1 MTTRSA
7 VASLVAAVLLGG
19 ATATLAPAP
28 AHAETVREQQW
39 WLGALGIAKA
49 QQVAKGD
56 GVVVAV
62 IDTGV
67 DGAQPDLAGALL
79 PGAGTNGVTSE
90 KGWDDPDGHGTQM
103 ATVLAG
109 RGGDGPNHVLGIA
122 PKAKLLP
129 VAIPIGNRTLK
140 TPEGTLAEPI
150 RYAADHGAKII
161 NMSFTLAD
169 DELKQPEADA
179 IAYAR
184 AKGAILVAAGGNR
197 PQGDNHVPLPARY
210 PGVVT
215 VAGTTR
221 AGGLWDGSIADPT
234 VDIAAPAQD
243 IIGAA
248 PKSRYP
254 SGFAVGSGTSGAA
267 AIVSGVLALIWSK
280 YPALDAANVLNRL
293 FATARD
299 KGTAGRDDAF
309 GAGLIDPYAA
319 LTATV
324 PPVTADPLGPIP
336 SPSAA
341 RPSTPLSAAATPRAP
356 DGLGAPAIRA
366 AAVGGGSLLLAL
378 LLIFGVGRPLL
389 RSSRRR

>member
-1 MTTRSA
+1 MRAA
-7 VASLVAAVLLGG
+7 VAALVLGG
-19 ATATLAPAP
+19 VTAVAAPAP

-39 WLGALGIAKA
+39 WLGALSVAKA

-67 DGAQPDLAGALL
+67 DSTQPDLAGALL
-79 PGAGTNGVTSE
+79 AGTGTNGVTSQ

-103 ATVLAG
+103 ASVLAG
-109 RGGDGPNHVLGIA
+109 RGSAVLGIA

-129 VAIPIGNRTLK
+129 IAIPIGNRELK
-140 TPEGTLAEPI
+140 NPEGTLAEPI

-169 DELKQPEADA
+169 DELKQPEVDA

-197 PQGDNHVPLPARY
+197 PQGDDHVPLPARY
-210 PGVVT
+210 PGVLT

-248 PKSRYP
+248 PKSRYS

-280 YPALDAANVLNRL
+280 YPTLDAANVLNRL
-293 FATARD
+293 LTTARD

-309 GAGLIDPYAA
+309 GHGLIDPYSA

-324 PPVTADPLGPIP
+324 PPVTADPLGPITAAASP
-336 SPSAA
+336 SPPPPATTA
-341 RPSTPLSAAATPRAP
+341 PPGDAPGLSSRT
-356 DGLGAPAIRA
+356 IRA

-378 LLIFGVGRPLL
+378 LLVFGVARPLL
-389 RSSRRR
+389 KSSRRRR

>member
-1 MTTRSA
+1 MRTRSA
-7 VASLVAAVLLGG
+7 VMAVALLAVLLVPS
-19 ATATLAPAP
+19 PAF
-28 AHAETVREQQW
+28 AETVREQQW
-39 WLGALGIAKA
+39 WLGALGIAKTH
-49 QQVAKGD
+49 QVSKGD

-79 PGAGTNGVTSE
+79 PGTGTNGVASE

-109 RGGDGPNHVLGIA
+109 RGGDGPNRVLGIA
-122 PKAKLLP
+122 PKAKVLP
-129 VAIPIGNRTLK
+129 IAIPIGNRADASA
-140 TPEGTLAEPI
+140 GTLADPI

-161 NMSFTLAD
+161 NMSFTLGD
-169 DELKQPEADA
+169 DELKQPEIDA

-197 PQGDNHVPLPARY
+197 PQGDDHVPLPARY

-221 AGGLWDGSIADPT
+221 AGGLWDGSIADPA

-248 PKSRYP
+248 PKARYS

-299 KGTAGRDDAF
+299 KGPAGRDDSF
-309 GAGLIDPYAA
+309 GHGLIDPYAA

-324 PPVTADPLGPIP
+324 APVTADPVAPSSVPAPPSAQP
-336 SPSAA
+336 SPPPAA
-341 RPSTPLSAAATPRAP
+341 RD
-356 DGLGAPAIRA
+356 DGPGTPAIRA
-366 AAVGGGSLLLAL
+366 AVVGGGAVLLAL
-378 LLIFGVGRPLL
+378 LLIFGVARPLL
-389 RSSRRR
+389 RSGRRR

>member
-1 MTTRSA
+1 VRIRA
-7 VASLVAAVLLGG
+7 ALVALVL
-19 ATATLAPAP
+19 AIVLAPVA

-39 WLGALGIAKA
+39 WLDALGMAKVH
-49 QQVAKGD
+49 QVAKGD

-62 IDTGV
+62 LDTGV
-67 DGAQPDLAGALL
+67 DSTQPDLAGALL
-79 PGAGTNGVTSE
+79 AGTGTNGVKSQ

-122 PKAKLLP
+122 PRAKILP
-129 VAIPIGNRTLK
+129 VAIPIGNRAAGATD
-140 TPEGTLAEPI
+140 GTLAEPI

-161 NMSFTLAD
+161 NMSFTLTD
-169 DELKQPEADA
+169 DELKQPEIDA
-179 IAYAR
+179 VAYAR
-184 AKGAILVAAGGNR
+184 TKGAILVAAGGNR
-197 PQGDNHVPLPARY
+197 PQGNDHVPLPGRY

-221 AGGLWDGSIADPT
+221 AGGLWDGSIADPA

-280 YPALDAANVLNRL
+280 YPKLDAAAVLHRL
-293 FATARD
+293 FSTARD
-299 KGTAGRDDAF
+299 KGAAGRDDAF
-309 GAGLIDPYAA
+309 GHGLIDPYAA

-324 PPVTADPLGPIP
+324 PPAGADPLGPVTPPSTAAPP
-336 SPSAA
+336 SPSAV
-341 RPSTPLSAAATPRAP
+341 ATPPRDPPGLSPRAT
-356 DGLGAPAIRA
+356 RA
-366 AAVGGGSLLLAL
+366 AVVGGGSLLLAL
-378 LLIFGVGRPLL
+378 LLVFGVARPLL
-389 RSSRRR
+389 KSSRRRRRR

>member
-1 MTTRSA
+1 MA
-7 VASLVAAVLLGG
+7 ASLVAAVLLGG
-19 ATATLAPAP
+19 ATGTLAPAP
-28 AHAETVREQQW
+28 ARAETVREQQW
-39 WLGALGIAKA
+39 WLGALGMAKA

-67 DGAQPDLAGALL
+67 DGTQPDLAGALL
-79 PGAGTNGVTSE
+79 AGTGTNGVASQ

-103 ATVLAG
+103 ASVLAG

-122 PKAKLLP
+122 PKVKVLP
-129 VAIPIGNRTLK
+129 VAIPIGNRAAGDS
-140 TPEGTLAEPI
+140 PGTLAEPI

-161 NMSFTLAD
+161 NMSFTLTD
-169 DELKQPEADA
+169 DELKQPEIDA

-184 AKGAILVAAGGNR
+184 SKGAILVAAGGNR
-197 PQGDNHVPLPARY
+197 PQGDSHVPLPARY

-221 AGGLWDGSIADPT
+221 AGGPWDGSIADPT

-293 FATARD
+293 FSTARD
-299 KGTAGRDDAF
+299 KGTGGRDDAF
-309 GAGLIDPYAA
+309 GHGLIDPYAA

-324 PPVTADPLGPIP
+324 PPVTADPLGPITAP
-336 SPSAA
+336 AASQSPPAG
-341 RPSTPLSAAATPRAP
+341 SAAAPPGDPGVWGARETRAV
-356 DGLGAPAIRA
+356 I
-366 AAVGGGSLLLAL
+366 VGGVSVAVAL
-378 LLIFGVGRPLL
+378 LLVLGIGLPLL
-389 RSSRRR
+389 RGSRRR

>member
-1 MTTRSA
+1 

-19 ATATLAPAP
+19 ATVALAPAP
-28 AHAETVREQQW
+28 ARAETVREQQW
-39 WLGALGIAKA
+39 WLGALSIAKA

-56 GVVVAV
+56 GVTVAV

-67 DGAQPDLAGALL
+67 DGTQPDLAGALL
-79 PGAGTNGVTSE
+79 PGTGTNGVTSE

-129 VAIPIGNRTLK
+129 IAVPIGNRATGG
-140 TPEGTLAEPI
+140 TTTGTLAEPI

-161 NMSFTLAD
+161 NMSFTLTD

-197 PQGDNHVPLPARY
+197 PQGDDHVPLPARY

-221 AGGLWDGSIADPT
+221 AGGLWDGSIAAPT

-248 PKSRYP
+248 PKARYS

-280 YPALDAANVLNRL
+280 YPTLDAANVLNRL

-319 LTATV
+319 LTASV
-324 PPVTADPLGPIP
+324 PPVTADPIAP
-336 SPSAA
+336 SPSA
-341 RPSTPLSAAATPRAP
+341 PLSASPSAAPPRAP
-356 DGLGAPAIRA
+356 GGGGPGTPAVRA
-366 AAVGGGSLLLAL
+366 AVVGGGSLLLAL
-378 LLIFGVGRPLL
+378 LLIFGVARPLL
-389 RSSRRR
+389 RGSRRRRR

>member
-1 MTTRSA
+1 MR
-7 VASLVAAVLLGG
+7 AAVTALVLGC
-19 ATATLAPAP
+19 AAALPVPAP

-39 WLGALGIAKA
+39 WLGALGMAKA

-62 IDTGV
+62 LDTGV

-79 PGAGTNGVTSE
+79 PGTGTNGVASDR
-90 KGWDDPDGHGTQM
+90 GWDDPDGHGTQM

-122 PKAKLLP
+122 PKARILP
-129 VAIPIGNRTLK
+129 VAIPIGARK
-140 TPEGTLAEPI
+140 PAAASGTLAEPI
-150 RYAADHGAKII
+150 RYAADRGAKII

-169 DELKQPEADA
+169 DTLKQPELDA

-197 PQGDNHVPLPARY
+197 PQGDDHVPLPGRY
-210 PGVVT
+210 QGVVT
-215 VAGTTR
+215 VSGTTR
-221 AGGLWDGSIADPT
+221 AGGLWDGSIADPA
-234 VDIAAPAQD
+234 VDIAAPAED

-248 PKSRYP
+248 PKVRYS

-280 YPALDAANVLNRL
+280 YPKLDAANVLHRL
-293 FATARD
+293 LATARD
-299 KGTAGRDDAF
+299 KGTPGRDDAF
-309 GAGLIDPYAA
+309 GHGLVDPYAA

-324 PPVTADPLGPIP
+324 PPVTADPLGPVTTATAFRPP
-336 SPSAA
+336 SP
-341 RPSTPLSAAATPRAP
+341 PPAAAPPAAPKGPGTPAV
-356 DGLGAPAIRA
+356 RA
-366 AAVGGGSLLLAL
+366 AVVGGGSLLLAL
-378 LLIFGVGRPLL
+378 LLFLGVARPLL

>member
-1 MTTRSA
+1 MRAA
-7 VASLVAAVLLGG
+7 VAALLLGG
-19 ATATLAPAP
+19 AVALPVPAP

-39 WLGALGIAKA
+39 WLGALGVAKA

-62 IDTGV
+62 LDTGV
-67 DGAQPDLAGALL
+67 DGTQPDLAGALL
-79 PGAGTNGVTSE
+79 AGTGTNGVASE

-109 RGGDGPNHVLGIA
+109 RGGDGPNRVLGIA
-122 PKAKLLP
+122 PRASILP
-129 VAIPIGNRTLK
+129 VAIPIGKRTAAGAA
-140 TPEGTLAEPI
+140 TSGTLAEPI

-169 DELKQPEADA
+169 DALKQPELDA
-179 IAYAR
+179 IGYAR
-184 AKGAILVAAGGNR
+184 AKGAIVVAAGGNR
-197 PQGDNHVPLPARY
+197 PQGDDHVPLPGRY

-234 VDIAAPAQD
+234 VDIAAPAED

-248 PKSRYP
+248 PKARYS

-280 YPALDAANVLNRL
+280 YPRLDAANVLHRL
-293 FATARD
+293 LATARD

-309 GAGLIDPYAA
+309 GHGLVDPYAA

-324 PPVTADPLGPIP
+324 PPVTADPLGPVTTATAAP
-336 SPSAA
+336 QPAPPTAAAA
-341 RPSTPLSAAATPRAP
+341 RPPARKGTPAV
-356 DGLGAPAIRA
+356 RA
-366 AAVGGGSLLLAL
+366 ALVGGGSLLLAL
-378 LLIFGVGRPLL
+378 LLIFGVARPLL
-389 RSSRRR
+389 RSPRRR

>member
-1 MTTRSA
+1 M
-7 VASLVAAVLLGG
+7 ASLTAAVLLGG
-19 ATATLAPAP
+19 AAAVLGPAP

-39 WLGALGIAKA
+39 WLGALSVAKA

-67 DGAQPDLAGALL
+67 DGAQPDLTGALL
-79 PGAGTNGVTSE
+79 AGTGTNGVTSQ

-109 RGGDGPNHVLGIA
+109 RGGDGNHVLGIA
-122 PKAKLLP
+122 PKAKVLP
-129 VAIPIGNRTLK
+129 IAIPIGSRDAK
-140 TPEGTLAEPI
+140 ASQGTLAEPI

-161 NMSFTLAD
+161 NMSFTLTD
-169 DELKQPEADA
+169 DELKQPEIDA

-184 AKGAILVAAGGNR
+184 GKGAILVAAGGNR
-197 PQGDNHVPLPARY
+197 PQGEDHVPLPARY

-280 YPALDAANVLNRL
+280 YPSLDAANVLNRL

-309 GAGLIDPYAA
+309 GHG
-319 LTATV
+319 
-324 PPVTADPLGPIP
+324 
-336 SPSAA
+336 
-341 RPSTPLSAAATPRAP
+341 
-356 DGLGAPAIRA
+356 
-366 AAVGGGSLLLAL
+366 
-378 LLIFGVGRPLL
+378 
-389 RSSRRR
+389 

>member
-1 MTTRSA
+1 MLA
-7 VASLVAAVLLGG
+7 GLVIAALVPG
-19 ATATLAPAP
+19 P

-56 GVVVAV
+56 GVIVAV
-62 IDTGV
+62 LDTGV
-67 DGAQPDLAGALL
+67 DSTQPDLAGALL
-79 PGAGTNGVTSE
+79 PGTGTNGVTSQ

-103 ATVLAG
+103 ASVLAG
-109 RGGDGPNHVLGIA
+109 RGNQMLGIA
-122 PKAKLLP
+122 PKAKILP
-129 VAIPIGNRTLK
+129 VAIPIGDRALA
-140 TPEGTLAEPI
+140 TPSGTLAEPI

-161 NMSFTLAD
+161 NMSFTLTD
-169 DELKQPEADA
+169 DELKQPETDA

-197 PQGDNHVPLPARY
+197 PQGEDHVPLPARY
-210 PGVVT
+210 PGVLT

-221 AGGLWDGSIADPT
+221 AGGLWDGSIADAT

-254 SGFAVGSGTSGAA
+254 SGFAVGSGTSGAT
-267 AIVSGVLALIWSK
+267 AIVSGTLALIWSK
-280 YPALDAANVLNRL
+280 YPKLDAANVLHRL
-293 FATARD
+293 LATARD

-309 GAGLIDPYAA
+309 GNGLIDPYAA

-324 PPVTADPLGPIP
+324 PPVTADPLGPLTT
-336 SPSAA
+336 PSASPA
-341 RPSTPLSAAATPRAP
+341 
-356 DGLGAPAIRA
+356 APAPPVPTASGGGGLLSSPAARA
-366 AAVGGGSLLLAL
+366 AAAGGSALLLAL
-378 LLIFGVGRPLL
+378 LLIFGVARPLL
-389 RSSRRR
+389 KSSRRRRR